1 MLIYCATNTCG
12 TDCLHSER
20 NLLQSRNTLPQDW
33 QIGAISNLRNII
45 SSKCIQN
52 GQDFA
57 ASVTLSQQ
65 RDENLLGHNKEE
77 KCQLRSERFE
87 CL

>member
-1 MLIYCATNTCG
+1 MLIYCATSISG

-20 NLLQSRNTLPQDW
+20 NLLQSGLTLTHGVSVTFTSTDS
-33 QIGAISNLRNII
+33 IKNA
-45 SSKCIQN
+45 
-52 GQDFA
+52 QDFA

>member
-1 MLIYCATNTCG
+1 VLIYCATNTCG

-20 NLLQSRNTLPQDW
+20 NLLQSGLTLTHGVSVTFTSTDS
-33 QIGAISNLRNII
+33 IKNA
-45 SSKCIQN
+45 
-52 GQDFA
+52 QDFA